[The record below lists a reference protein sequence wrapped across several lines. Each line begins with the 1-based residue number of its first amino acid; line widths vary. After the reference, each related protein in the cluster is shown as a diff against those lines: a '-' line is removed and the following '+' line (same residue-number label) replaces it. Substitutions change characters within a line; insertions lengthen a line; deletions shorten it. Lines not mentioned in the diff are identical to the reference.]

1 MFLNFVEGMMEYIGY
16 GMDLVRFAF
25 VKRFVKLSQR
35 WVVDVILE
43 KNLAS
48 LG

>member
-1 MFLNFVEGMMEYIGY
+1 MFLNFVEGMIEYIGY